1 MRTQNFRRHRCREGC
16 HGGRQFAL
24 KAARTKFMER
34 AKLKAAS
41 WQGCIQLPVCKRQ
54 NPPRHFQMLA
64 FEGAD
69 LQPQGFEL
77 RIPTHDTL

>member
-1 MRTQNFRRHRCREGC
+1 MRTQNLSRHRCREGG
-16 HGGRQFAL
+16 HRGREFAF

-34 AKLKAAS
+34 AELKAAS
-41 WQGCIQLPVCKRQ
+41 RQGSVQLPACKRQ

-69 LQPQGFEL
+69 LQP
-77 RIPTHDTL
+77 